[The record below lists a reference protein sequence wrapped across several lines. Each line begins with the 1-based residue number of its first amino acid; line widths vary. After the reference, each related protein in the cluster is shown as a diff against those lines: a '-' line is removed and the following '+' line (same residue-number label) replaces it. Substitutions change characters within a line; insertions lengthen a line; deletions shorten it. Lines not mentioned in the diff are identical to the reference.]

1 MYGNGDTSQDP
12 MNLPQGAWPQG
23 NRIGMRRPAGNM
35 NLGVSAQAQ
44 SVPFGGPQGGG
55 SAGESGGQGPISPDM
70 AQMASGFPNFST
82 GPSGVAG
89 PGVSQ
94 SNGPLD
100 RVQDPFH
107 PTVAHAVGTLG
118 LHSPP
123 QQWYRQGG
131 GAASV
136 EQDPGV
142 AGPGDPARLLDP
154 VQAFLRSQKHAQMSP
169 LLSQLSGSGTGG
181 YFQSGG

>member
-44 SVPFGGPQGGG
+44 SVPFSGPQGGG
-55 SAGESGGQGPISPDM
+55 PAGEPGGGGALPPH
-70 AQMASGFPNFST
+70 T
-82 GPSGVAG
+82 
-89 PGVSQ
+89 
-94 SNGPLD
+94 
-100 RVQDPFH
+100 
-107 PTVAHAVGTLG
+107 VGTLG
-118 LHSPP
+118 LQSPP

-154 VQAFLRSQKHAQMSP
+154 VQAFLRSQQQAQMSP
-169 LLSQLSGSGTGG
+169 LLSQLSGGGSGG

>member
-35 NLGVSAQAQ
+35 NLGISAQAQ

-55 SAGESGGQGPISPDM
+55 PAGEPEVVVHCLHCSRHTWLAFASSAVVSAG
-70 AQMASGFPNFST
+70 
-82 GPSGVAG
+82 
-89 PGVSQ
+89 
-94 SNGPLD
+94 
-100 RVQDPFH
+100 
-107 PTVAHAVGTLG
+107 
-118 LHSPP
+118 
-123 QQWYRQGG
+123 WWCC
-131 GAASV
+131 SV

-154 VQAFLRSQKHAQMSP
+154 VQAFLRSQQQAQMSP
-169 LLSQLSGSGTGG
+169 LLSQLNGAGGGS